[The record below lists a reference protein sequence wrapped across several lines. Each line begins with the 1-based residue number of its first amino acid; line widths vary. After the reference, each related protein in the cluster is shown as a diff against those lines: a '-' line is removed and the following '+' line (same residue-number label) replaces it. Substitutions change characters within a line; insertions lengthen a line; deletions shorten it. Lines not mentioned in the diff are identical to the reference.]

1 MGECHGRMED
11 SLTATAALAGQ
22 PSRRKPWWTQLW
34 VWVLI
39 AMIIGIALGAVA
51 PNAGAAMGPLGD
63 AFIKVIRM
71 LIAPIIFCTVV
82 TGIAHMA
89 DMARVGR
96 VAIKAIVYF
105 EVMTTV
111 ALIIGLLAVNLLHPG
126 AGMNVD
132 VSKLNPS
139 VVAPY
144 VKLTQQVGPVAF
156 LMNIIPGTFVG
167 AFTEGNILQV
177 LFVAL
182 LSGFALVWL
191 GDTGKPL
198 VALIDVAQK
207 MVFVIVG
214 IVMWTAPLG
223 AFGAIAFTV
232 GKFGIGSL
240 ASLGKLIV
248 YFYLTCI
255 VFIVVA
261 FAPLARLCGFRLWKL
276 IRYIKEELLI
286 CIATTSSETV
296 LPRIIAKLDQ
306 LGCEPAVV
314 GLVVPT
320 GYSFNLDGTC
330 LYLATA
336 AVFLAQATNT
346 PLDVW
351 HQIGL
356 LVILLL
362 TSKGAAGVAGAA
374 FVVLAAT
381 LGAESSI
388 PVASVA
394 LILGVHRLLSQGLT
408 PTNLLGNAVATIV
421 MAKWEGALDDKRLH
435 RVLDQD
441 APEL

>member
-1 MGECHGRMED
+1 
-11 SLTATAALAGQ
+11 LTAIIAAPAKL
-22 PSRRKPWWTQLW
+22 RRKQPLWAQLW
-34 VWVLI
+34 VWVLV
-39 AMIIGIALGAVA
+39 AMALGIALGIAA
-51 PNAGAAMGPLGD
+51 PDLAGQMGPLGD
-63 AFIKVIRM
+63 AFIKLIRM

-96 VAIKAIVYF
+96 VAIKAIIYF
-105 EVMTTV
+105 EVMTTI
-111 ALIIGLLAVNLLHPG
+111 ALIIGLLAVNILQPG

-139 VVAPY
+139 VVEPY
-144 VKLTQQVGPVAF
+144 VKLTHDVGFVPF
-156 LMNIIPGTFVG
+156 LVNIIPSTFVG

-177 LFVAL
+177 LFIAV

-191 GDTGKPL
+191 GERAKPL
-198 VALIDVAQK
+198 VDVIDVASK
-207 MVFVIVG
+207 MLFIIVG
-214 IVMWTAPLG
+214 IVMWTAPIG

-232 GKFGIGSL
+232 GKFGVGSL
-240 ASLGKLIV
+240 ASLGKLILG
-248 YFYLTCI
+248 FYLTCV
-255 VFIVVA
+255 VFIAVG
-261 FAPLARLCGFRLWKL
+261 FAPIARLCGFSLLKL

-296 LPRIIAKLDQ
+296 LPRIMDKLEQ
-306 LGCEPAVV
+306 LGCEKSVV

-356 LVILLL
+356 LLILLL

-394 LILGVHRLLSQGLT
+394 LVLGIHRLMSQGLT

-421 MAKWEGALDDKRLH
+421 MAKWEGALDEKRLH
-435 RVLDQD
+435 RVLDPD
-441 APEL
+441 VG

>member
-1 MGECHGRMED
+1 M
-11 SLTATAALAGQ
+11 TATAALPAQ
-22 PSRRKPWWTQLW
+22 ARHTRPWWAQLW

-39 AMIIGIALGAVA
+39 GMAAGIALGIAD
-51 PNAGAAMGPLGD
+51 PDLAAQMGPLGD
-63 AFIKVIRM
+63 AFIKLIRM

-96 VAIKAIVYF
+96 VAIKAIIYF

-111 ALIIGLLAVNLLHPG
+111 ALIVGLLAVNLLQPG
-126 AGMNVD
+126 VGMNVD
-132 VSKLNPS
+132 VSKLNPA
-139 VVAPY
+139 VVEPY
-144 VKLTQQVGPVAF
+144 VKLTHEVGFVPFV
-156 LMNIIPGTFVG
+156 LNIIPGTFVG
-167 AFTEGNILQV
+167 AFTDGNILQV
-177 LFVAL
+177 LFLAV

-191 GDTGKPL
+191 GTPAKPMVDLIETFGKM
-198 VALIDVAQK
+198 I
-207 MVFVIVG
+207 FFIVG
-214 IVMWTAPLG
+214 LVMWTAPLG

-240 ASLGKLIV
+240 ESLGKLLAD
-248 YFYLTCI
+248 FYLTCI
-255 VFIVVA
+255 IFIVVA
-261 FAPLARLCGFRLWKL
+261 FVPIARLCGFSLWKL

-296 LPRIIAKLDQ
+296 LPRLIDKLEQ
-306 LGCEPAVV
+306 LGCEKSVV

-336 AVFLAQATNT
+336 TVFLAQATNT
-346 PLDVW
+346 PLDIW

-356 LVILLL
+356 LLILLV

-394 LILGVHRLLSQGLT
+394 LVLGIHRLMSQGLT
-408 PTNLLGNAVATIV
+408 PTNFLGNAVATIV
-421 MAKWEGALDDKRLH
+421 MAKLEGALDETRLH
-435 RVLDQD
+435 RTLDQKPGTE
-441 APEL
+441 A

>member
-1 MGECHGRMED
+1 M
-11 SLTATAALAGQ
+11 SAITTATAQ
-22 PSRRKPWWTQLW
+22 QSRKTAWWRQLW
-34 VWVLI
+34 IWVLI
-39 AMIIGIALGAVA
+39 GMALGIALGMAKPDTA
-51 PNAGAAMGPLGD
+51 AAMGPLGD
-63 AFIKVIRM
+63 AFIKLIRM

-105 EVMTTV
+105 EVMTTI
-111 ALIIGLLAVNLLHPG
+111 ALIVGLVAVNILKPG
-126 AGMNVD
+126 VGMNVD
-132 VSKLNPS
+132 VSKLSAS

-144 VKLTQQVGPVAF
+144 VKLTHEVGLVPF
-156 LMNIIPGTFVG
+156 LVNIIPNTFVG
-167 AFTEGNILQV
+167 AFSEGNILQV
-177 LFVAL
+177 LFIAV

-191 GDTGKPL
+191 GEKAKPF
-198 VALIDVAQK
+198 VDIVEIAGK

-214 IVMWTAPLG
+214 IVMWTAPIG

-232 GKFGIGSL
+232 GKFGVGSL
-240 ASLGKLIV
+240 ASLGKLLG

-255 VFIVVA
+255 VFIIVA
-261 FAPLARLCGFRLWKL
+261 FAPLCRWCGFSLLKL

-296 LPRIIAKLDQ
+296 LPRLMSKLED
-306 LGCEPAVV
+306 LGCETGVV

-336 AVFLAQATNT
+336 TVFLAQATNT
-346 PLDVW
+346 PLDIW

-356 LVILLL
+356 LLILLV

-381 LGAESSI
+381 LGAESTI
-388 PVASVA
+388 PVASVG
-394 LILGVHRLLSQGLT
+394 LVLGIHRLMSQGLT
-408 PTNLLGNAVATIV
+408 PTNFLGNAVATIV
-421 MAKWEGALDDKRLH
+421 MAKWEGALDDKRMH
-435 RVLDQD
+435 SILD
-441 APEL
+441 ARPAEEPAKA

>member
-1 MGECHGRMED
+1 MTG
-11 SLTATAALAGQ
+11 TTVAPATA
-22 PSRRKPWWTQLW
+22 RRKNPWWAQLW

-39 AMIIGIALGAVA
+39 AMALGIALGIVT
-51 PNAGAAMGPLGD
+51 PDLAAQMGPLGD
-63 AFIKVIRM
+63 AFIKLIRM

-96 VAIKAIVYF
+96 VAIKALIYF
-105 EVMTTV
+105 EVMTTI
-111 ALIIGLLAVNLLHPG
+111 ALIIGLLAVNILQPG

-139 VVAPY
+139 VVEPY
-144 VKLTQQVGPVAF
+144 VKQTHEVGFVPF
-156 LMNIIPGTFVG
+156 LVNIIPSSFVG

-177 LFVAL
+177 LFIAV

-191 GDTGKPL
+191 GERAKPL
-198 VALIDVAQK
+198 VDVIDVASK
-207 MVFVIVG
+207 MLFIIVG
-214 IVMWTAPLG
+214 IVMWTAPIG

-232 GKFGIGSL
+232 GKFGVGSL
-240 ASLGKLIV
+240 ASLGKLILG
-248 YFYLTCI
+248 FYLTCV
-255 VFIVVA
+255 VFIAVA
-261 FAPLARLCGFRLWKL
+261 FVPIARICGFSLLKL

-296 LPRIIAKLDQ
+296 LPRIMDKLEQ
-306 LGCEPAVV
+306 LGCEKSVV

-346 PLDVW
+346 PLDIW

-356 LVILLL
+356 LLILLL

-394 LILGVHRLLSQGLT
+394 LVLGIHRLMSQGLT
-408 PTNLLGNAVATIV
+408 PTNLLGNTVATIA
-421 MAKWEGALDDKRLH
+421 MAKWEGALDEARLH
-435 RVLDQD
+435 RVLNQD
-441 APEL
+441 GQSDY

>member
-1 MGECHGRMED
+1 
-11 SLTATAALAGQ
+11 LTAKIAAPAKM
-22 PSRRKPWWTQLW
+22 RRKQPLWMQLW

-39 AMIIGIALGAVA
+39 AMALGIALGIAA
-51 PNAGAAMGPLGD
+51 PDLAGQMGPLGD
-63 AFIKVIRM
+63 AFIKLIRM

-89 DMARVGR
+89 DMTRVGR
-96 VAIKAIVYF
+96 VAIKAIIYF

-111 ALIIGLLAVNLLHPG
+111 ALIVGLLAVNILQPG

-139 VVAPY
+139 VVEPY
-144 VKLTQQVGPVAF
+144 VKLTHEVGFVPF
-156 LMNIIPGTFVG
+156 LVNVIPSSFVG

-177 LFVAL
+177 LFIAV

-191 GDTGKPL
+191 GERAKPL
-198 VALIDVAQK
+198 VDVIDVASK
-207 MVFVIVG
+207 MLFVIVG
-214 IVMWTAPLG
+214 IVMWTAPIG

-232 GKFGIGSL
+232 GKFGVGSL
-240 ASLGKLIV
+240 ASLGKLILG
-248 YFYLTCI
+248 FYLTCV
-255 VFIVVA
+255 VFIAVA
-261 FAPLARLCGFRLWKL
+261 FAPMARLCGFSLLKL

-296 LPRIIAKLDQ
+296 LPRIMDKLEQ
-306 LGCEPAVV
+306 LGCEKSVV

-346 PLDVW
+346 PLDIW

-356 LVILLL
+356 LLILLL

-394 LILGVHRLLSQGLT
+394 LVLGIHRLMSQGLT

-421 MAKWEGALDDKRLH
+421 MAKWEGALDEKRLH
-435 RVLDQD
+435 RILEEE
-441 APEL
+441 AG

>member
-1 MGECHGRMED
+1 
-11 SLTATAALAGQ
+11 
-22 PSRRKPWWTQLW
+22 
-34 VWVLI
+34 
-39 AMIIGIALGAVA
+39 
-51 PNAGAAMGPLGD
+51 MGPLGD
-63 AFIKVIRM
+63 AFIKLIRM

-96 VAIKAIVYF
+96 VAIKALVYF
-105 EVMTTV
+105 EVMTTI
-111 ALIIGLLAVNLLHPG
+111 ALIIGLLAVNILKPG

-132 VSKLNPS
+132 VSKLSTS

-144 VKLTQQVGPVAF
+144 VKLTHEVGLVPF
-156 LMNIIPGTFVG
+156 LVNIIPNTYVS
-167 AFTEGNILQV
+167 AFSEGNILQV
-177 LFVAL
+177 LFIAV

-191 GDTGKPL
+191 GEKAKPF
-198 VALIDVAQK
+198 VDIVEIAGK

-214 IVMWTAPLG
+214 IVMWTAPIG

-232 GKFGIGSL
+232 GKFGVGSL
-240 ASLGKLIV
+240 ASLGKLLGD
-248 YFYLTCI
+248 FYLTCI

-261 FAPLARLCGFRLWKL
+261 FAPLCRLCGFSLLKL

-296 LPRIIAKLDQ
+296 LPRLMSKLED
-306 LGCEPAVV
+306 LGCEKGVV

-336 AVFLAQATNT
+336 TVFLAQATNT
-346 PLDVW
+346 PLDIW

-356 LVILLL
+356 LLILLL

-388 PVASVA
+388 PVASVG
-394 LILGVHRLLSQGLT
+394 LVLGIHRLMSQGLT
-408 PTNLLGNAVATIV
+408 PTNFLGNAVATIV
-421 MAKWEGALDDKRLH
+421 MAKWEGALDEKRLH
-435 RVLDQD
+435 RVLDVRP
-441 APEL
+441 AEEPAKT

>member
-1 MGECHGRMED
+1 MTVT
-11 SLTATAALAGQ
+11 SALPANAR
-22 PSRRKPWWTQLW
+22 SAKPWWTQLW

-39 AMIIGIALGAVA
+39 GMAAGIALGVA
-51 PNAGAAMGPLGD
+51 DPDLAAQMGPLGD
-63 AFIKVIRM
+63 AFIKLIRM

-96 VAIKAIVYF
+96 VAIKALIYF
-105 EVMTTV
+105 EMMTTV
-111 ALIIGLLAVNLLHPG
+111 ALIIGLLAVNILRPG
-126 AGMNVD
+126 VGMNVD
-132 VSKLNPS
+132 VSKLNPA
-139 VVAPY
+139 VVEPY
-144 VKLTQQVGPVAF
+144 VKLTHEVGFVPFV
-156 LMNIIPGTFVG
+156 MNIIPNTFVG
-167 AFTEGNILQV
+167 AFTDGNILQV
-177 LFVAL
+177 LFIAI

-191 GDTGKPL
+191 GERGKPFVDL
-198 VALIDVAQK
+198 VDIAAK
-207 MVFVIVG
+207 MVFFIVG
-214 IVMWTAPLG
+214 IIMWTAPLG
-223 AFGAIAFTV
+223 AFGAIAFAV
-232 GKFGIGSL
+232 GKFGVGSL
-240 ASLGKLIV
+240 ASLGKLV
-248 YFYLTCI
+248 GDFYLTCI
-255 VFIVVA
+255 IFILVGFV
-261 FAPLARLCGFRLWKL
+261 PLARLCGFSLWKL

-296 LPRIIAKLDQ
+296 LPRIIAKLEM
-306 LGCEPAVV
+306 LGCEKSVV

-346 PLDVW
+346 PLDIW

-356 LVILLL
+356 LLILLL

-394 LILGVHRLLSQGLT
+394 LVLGIHRLMSQGLT
-408 PTNLLGNAVATIV
+408 PTNLLGNTVATIV
-421 MAKWEGALDDKRLH
+421 MAKWEGALDEARMH
-435 RVLDQD
+435 RVLDAGASATLD
-441 APEL
+441 GAAATHT

>member
-1 MGECHGRMED
+1 
-11 SLTATAALAGQ
+11 LIATTAVPAQTRG
-22 PSRRKPWWTQLW
+22 KTPWWSQLW
-34 VWVLI
+34 IWVLI
-39 AMIIGIALGAVA
+39 AMALGIALGVA
-51 PNAGAAMGPLGD
+51 APDLAASMGPLGD
-63 AFIKVIRM
+63 AFIKLIRM

-105 EVMTTV
+105 EVMTSI
-111 ALIIGLLAVNLLHPG
+111 ALVIGLLAVNILKPG

-139 VVAPY
+139 VVEPY
-144 VKLTQQVGPVAF
+144 VKLTHEVGFVPF
-156 LMNIIPGTFVG
+156 LMNVIPGSFVG
-167 AFTEGNILQV
+167 AFTDGNILQV
-177 LFVAL
+177 LFIAI
-182 LSGFALVWL
+182 LSGFALVFL
-191 GDTGKPL
+191 GDRGKPL
-198 VALIDVAQK
+198 VDIIDSAAK

-214 IVMWTAPLG
+214 FVMWTAPIG

-232 GKFGIGSL
+232 GKFGVGSL
-240 ASLGKLIV
+240 ASLGKLLLG
-248 YFYLTCI
+248 FYLTCI
-255 VFIVVA
+255 IFVIVA
-261 FAPLARLCGFRLWKL
+261 FAPLCRYCGFSLWKL

-286 CIATTSSETV
+286 SIATTSSETV
-296 LPRIIAKLDQ
+296 LPRIIDKLEQ
-306 LGCEPAVV
+306 LGCEKSVV

-346 PLDVW
+346 PLDLW

-356 LVILLL
+356 LLILLV

-394 LILGVHRLLSQGLT
+394 LVLGIHRLMSQGLT
-408 PTNLLGNAVATIV
+408 PTNLLGNTVATIV
-421 MAKWEGALDDKRLH
+421 MAKWEGALDETRLH
-435 RVLDQD
+435 RALDD
-441 APEL
+441 GA

>member
-1 MGECHGRMED
+1 
-11 SLTATAALAGQ
+11 LTVTTATPATT
-22 PSRRKPWWTQLW
+22 RRKNPWWAQLW

-39 AMIIGIALGAVA
+39 AMALGIALGIAV
-51 PNAGAAMGPLGD
+51 PDLAGQMGPLGD
-63 AFIKVIRM
+63 AFIKLIRM

-96 VAIKAIVYF
+96 VAIKAIIYF
-105 EVMTTV
+105 EVMTTI
-111 ALIIGLLAVNLLHPG
+111 ALIVGLLAVNILQPG

-139 VVAPY
+139 VVEPY
-144 VKLTQQVGPVAF
+144 VKLTHEVGFVPF
-156 LMNIIPGTFVG
+156 LVNVIPSSFVG

-177 LFVAL
+177 LFIAV

-191 GDTGKPL
+191 GERAKPL
-198 VALIDVAQK
+198 VDVIDVASK
-207 MVFVIVG
+207 MLFVIVG
-214 IVMWTAPLG
+214 IVMWTAPIG

-232 GKFGIGSL
+232 GKFGVGSL
-240 ASLGKLIV
+240 ASLGRLILG
-248 YFYLTCI
+248 FYLTCI
-255 VFIVVA
+255 VFIAVA
-261 FAPLARLCGFRLWKL
+261 FVPIARICGFSLLKL

-296 LPRIIAKLDQ
+296 LPRIMDKLEQ
-306 LGCEPAVV
+306 LGCEKSVV

-346 PLDVW
+346 PLDIW

-356 LVILLL
+356 LLILLL

-394 LILGVHRLLSQGLT
+394 LVLGIHRLMSQGLT
-408 PTNLLGNAVATIV
+408 PTNLLGNTVATIV
-421 MAKWEGALDDKRLH
+421 MAKWEGALDEKRLH
-435 RVLDQD
+435 RVLDQ
-441 APEL
+441 EVG

>member
-1 MGECHGRMED
+1 M
-11 SLTATAALAGQ
+11 SATTAGPGQ
-22 PSRRKPWWTQLW
+22 VSHHRPWWTQLW
-34 VWVLI
+34 VWVLVGM
-39 AMIIGIALGAVA
+39 AAGIALGVA
-51 PNAGAAMGPLGD
+51 APDTAAQMGPFGD
-63 AFIKVIRM
+63 AFIKLIRM

-96 VAIKAIVYF
+96 VAIKALLYF

-111 ALIIGLLAVNLLHPG
+111 ALIVGLLAVNILRPG

-132 VSKLNPS
+132 VSKLNAAD
-139 VVAPY
+139 VDPY
-144 VKLTQQVGPVAF
+144 VKMVHQVGFVPF
-156 LMNIIPGTFVG
+156 LMNIIPNTLVG
-167 AFTEGNILQV
+167 AFTDGNILQV
-177 LFVAL
+177 LFVAIL
-182 LSGFALVWL
+182 CGFALVAL
-191 GDTGKPL
+191 GEPAKPFVGLVETAGK
-198 VALIDVAQK
+198 
-207 MVFVIVG
+207 MTFFIVG
-214 IVMWTAPLG
+214 VVMWTAPLG

-232 GKFGIGSL
+232 GKFGVGSL
-240 ASLGKLIV
+240 AALGKLIAD
-248 YFYLTCI
+248 FYLTCI
-255 VFIVVA
+255 IFIVVG
-261 FAPLARLCGFRLWKL
+261 FVPLARLCGFSLWKL

-296 LPRIIAKLDQ
+296 LPRIIAKLER
-306 LGCEPAVV
+306 LGCEQGVV
-314 GLVVPT
+314 GLVIPT

-336 AVFLAQATNT
+336 TVFLAQATNT
-346 PLDVW
+346 SLDIW

-356 LVILLL
+356 LLILLV

-394 LILGVHRLLSQGLT
+394 LVLGIHRLMSQGLT

-421 MAKWEGALDDKRLH
+421 MSKWEGALDDKTMH
-435 RVLDQD
+435 RVLD
-441 APEL
+441 AGA